1 MRQGSLAL
9 DLGWIRFGYW
19 KFFSKPAQ
27 DRLVYRLIDRG
38 EIASITEIGIG
49 SGQRAE
55 RMLSL
60 ALRHHQPEK
69 IRYAGLDLFEARPQ
83 RSSGLSLKE
92 AFRLLNP
99 KGVQVRLVPG
109 DVLSGLL
116 RAANTLPKT
125 DLVVVSAEAVQSAL
139 EPAWFYFPRMLHEKS
154 IVLVESGNVRPE
166 FQPLSF
172 AQVTELAKKAAGAV
186 RRVG

>member
-1 MRQGSLAL
+1 M

-38 EIASITEIGIG
+38 DIASITEIGIG
-49 SGQRAE
+49 NGQRAD

-60 ALRHHQPEK
+60 ALRHHQPDK

-83 RSSGLSLKE
+83 DSAGLSLKE
-92 AFRLLNP
+92 AHRLFNS

-125 DLVVVSAEAVQSAL
+125 DLVVISAEAVQSTL

-154 IVLVESGNVRPE
+154 IVLVESGAVRQE
-166 FQPLSF
+166 FHPLTF
-172 AQVTELAKKAAGAV
+172 PQVCELAKKAACAV
-186 RRVG
+186 RRAG